1 MAGSG
6 ATAVLVTHDQAE
18 ALSMGDQVAVLRAGR
33 LVQTAPPAEL
43 YRTPVDLEL
52 AQFVG
57 EAIVL
62 PGQAQSGR
70 VSCSLGTLPVRGT
83 MEEGTVRVMIR
94 PEQIR
99 VTTNGDGV
107 PATVVGRSFFGP
119 DTVLRLELA
128 DGAPVSARLLGEALP
143 EGERGGAAPG
153 RRAGGGVPG
162 MRRLAGAAAGLVALL
177 AVAGCGS
184 SGGGKDSIVV
194 YNGQHLEL
202 TQALINAFE
211 KQTGIK
217 VHVRT
222 NDGVV
227 LADQILQEGHSS
239 PADVYVTENSPE
251 LMNLEEHGLLAP
263 LPKSLVAQVP
273 RRRPLAE
280 RRVARGW
287 PCA

>member
-1 MAGSG
+1 
-6 ATAVLVTHDQAE
+6 
-18 ALSMGDQVAVLRAGR
+18 
-33 LVQTAPPAEL
+33 
-43 YRTPVDLEL
+43 
-52 AQFVG
+52 
-57 EAIVL
+57 
-62 PGQAQSGR
+62 
-70 VSCSLGTLPVRGT
+70 
-83 MEEGTVRVMIR
+83 
-94 PEQIR
+94 
-99 VTTNGDGV
+99 
-107 PATVVGRSFFGP
+107 
-119 DTVLRLELA
+119 
-128 DGAPVSARLLGEALP
+128 
-143 EGERGGAAPG
+143 
-153 RRAGGGVPG
+153 
-162 MRRLAGAAAGLVALL
+162 MRRLRRRCGRARALCSPSRAAARA
-177 AVAGCGS
+177 AAAARTRS
-184 SGGGKDSIVV
+184 SL

-273 RRRPLAE
+273 PATARRKASGW
-280 RRVARGW
+280 AW